1 MAVGWWVIHALV
13 WLIGFAAI
21 AFVVMM
27 VVGAVGGVAV
37 TGLTAIP
44 MLINQMRWKNHKQL
58 RKKMYEDGYTAGAV
72 EGISFIW
79 GFLWFVIFCFIIG
92 FIRVEILPLI

>member
-27 VVGAVGGVAV
+27 GAGVVGGATVK
-37 TGLTAIP
+37 GLTYIP
-44 MLINQMRWKNHKQL
+44 LLVKQMRWKNHKQL
-58 RKKMYEDGYTAGAV
+58 RKKMYEDGYTSGAV
-72 EGISFIW
+72 EGVSFIW
-79 GFLWFVIFCFIIG
+79 GFLWFVIICFIIG
-92 FIRVEILPLI
+92 FIRVEIVPLI